1 MPTEEYPSSPEA
13 TGGAG
18 TTFEVKV
25 GARFLALLLLHGI
38 PGVLTQHQVT
48 QVAFQNRYRGWAT
61 DDLLVGCTDE
71 SGTVRKIAIQSK
83 RGFTVSASN
92 PECIKTFSGF
102 WTDFRAPGLFD
113 PELDILVLVVQR
125 ATNVIMKGLGG
136 LLACARAASDHT
148 DFRDR
153 LNTPRFV
160 SNDVRKAAEDI
171 KQIIESSETPV
182 PSEPDFWR
190 FLKCIFVLPLDL
202 DTSSAQEEATI
213 KQILAQAVNP
223 SVDDPIGSA
232 QTGWLQLV
240 DLAQHCNQGA
250 QLITYA
256 DLPKELQ
263 QQFRPVGS
271 LNNGLQILRYRS
283 DRVLADVRSTIG
295 GDVSVPRAEVV
306 TQVVEALS
314 ENSVVLLEGPPG
326 AGKSAVAK
334 ELVQGAYDDCVS
346 VSFWGED
353 FAIARLDDV
362 FSPFTLS
369 EFESLIWSQHRVLVH
384 VERAERIL
392 EHETDQAFRDL
403 LNLVEQF
410 RNLRLLLT
418 CRDYAA
424 ATLLTSYV
432 QPRTQ
437 SYQVVEIPLFTDQEV
452 DRVVRQIP
460 SLHALALS
468 DGLKRLLHNPYYLSI
483 AASID
488 WPSEQTELPNSAT
501 ELRRRFWR
509 QIVRREDYTAGDL
522 PRRRH
527 EALVSL
533 AVDRA
538 KALRPFVPMNDSD
551 HEALQRL
558 HHDGLVQINEV
569 GHFAPDHDVIED
581 WALES
586 WLDKLAED
594 NDWQAG
600 PIADAVARY
609 PALRRGFRRWLT
621 AALQHRSQLA
631 DPFVALTYADPALNQ
646 VFRDDVLVAVMQAPD
661 APDFFARQRRHLM
674 SDDGALLLRLI
685 HFVRVACTKP
695 DPTFPDIPGL
705 PSLLLVPNGSAW
717 HAILEVVAEGL
728 DHLLPDHL
736 ESVVGLIEDWA
747 RGLNWDDL
755 LPNGSEAFAAI
766 AYRLLDYLGDYG
778 ARTSRKRVLKAI
790 ARLPEADE
798 NQFLALMQA
807 ATESDRHDNLS
818 DDLCEVVLNCSDGY
832 YACQRFP
839 NHVAD
844 LFKSRYLLSRPEAD
858 RVEEIHPGIPIPA
871 YSDYS
876 DESRFG
882 VRERL
887 PLPGASAL
895 SGPFLPLLKTHPAI
909 GVQLILDLT
918 NHLGGWL
925 ADRSTGSPSE
935 FPTFPIAFALSDG
948 TESHQWANGHLWQVY
963 RGTSVFPTI
972 VSSAL
977 MALERWLLERC
988 KAQEDVTSWMIKIL
1002 QGSNNVMPTAVLAS
1016 VCTAYPV
1023 PCKDTALTF
1032 LASRAAVQLDRNR
1045 LSQDYVHLSILPTD
1059 SIQRTERQ
1067 QSNQLQHRRMDL
1079 EALAIQLQYFGI
1091 VAEVHSVIDAHIS
1104 ELPEIGKR
1112 TDDQLLWRLALHRM
1126 DFRDWGTDQPQDT
1139 EQGAADNVG
1148 TVRVSLMWEQ
1158 IDPDVRSYSDKQSV
1172 ADEPLGVALRLQN
1185 WRASRWAETT
1195 TTKPTDDWRGM
1206 LSLAQ
1211 ELLPHIPNLPWFAT
1225 SACVEVAAVCVR
1237 DDWEEMDEDGRQW
1250 CTIQLISELQRS
1262 SREFDLTTRHL
1273 QGAFT
1278 YSMFPASR
1286 PAPLAAYVL
1295 PKMLSCDT
1303 ENVELISVLAHAVT
1317 DPSLEVRLW
1326 ACEGAAAY
1334 LYPEHADLVFH
1345 CIGAVAMLGALF
1357 PSPERPLAFH
1367 SDPSLVLEAQ
1377 FHSASRT
1384 VRQRFLDKEI
1394 KTHDE
1399 LERYQFTD
1407 GDRRQEALPLFALL
1421 KHLPELVSGRTFF
1434 ANAVEYI
1441 VQSWDERR
1449 GSRFSRRD
1457 SDFET
1462 AVSQQFAEFV
1472 LTLPPEAAL
1481 ECCKPFLD
1489 AALSH
1494 PENISW
1500 FIMSL
1505 VNQEDQANIEG
1516 IRTCFW
1522 PLWEAFANSI
1532 SDEAVQKAAGLGGSG
1547 YAELIGA
1554 VFFGGYWKDDIRRWT
1569 PIVSNEAVVDELVLK
1584 LSSTAV
1590 VLHAYARYL
1599 YNIGESALP
1608 EALNAL
1614 AQVLRSCDAK
1624 DVSSKPDIMFYTE
1637 SVLQRCLHTHRSRIE
1652 GSPQLRES
1660 VLSILDHLVEAGSR
1674 SAYRLRDDFATP
1686 AR

>member
-1 MPTEEYPSSPEA
+1 MTTEEYTSSPEA

-18 TTFEVKV
+18 NAFEVKV
-25 GARFLALLLLHGI
+25 GAQFLALLLLRGI
-38 PGVLTQHQVT
+38 PAVLTQHQVT
-48 QVAFQNRYRGWAT
+48 QVAFQNSYRGWAT
-61 DDLLVGCTDE
+61 DDLLVECTDE

-83 RGFTVSASN
+83 LGFTVSASN

-113 PELDILVLVVQR
+113 PELDTLVLVVQR
-125 ATNVIMKGLGG
+125 ATNVIMKGLSG
-136 LLACARAASDHT
+136 LLACARASSDHT

-153 LNTPRFV
+153 LITPRFV
-160 SNDVRKAAEDI
+160 SNDVRNAAEAI
-171 KQIIESSETPV
+171 EKIIEISETTV

-190 FLKCIFVLPLDL
+190 FLKRIFVLHLDL
-202 DTSSAQEEATI
+202 DTSSAQGEANI

-223 SVDDPIGSA
+223 SVDDPIGRA

-240 DLAQHCNQGA
+240 DLAQHCNQSA
-250 QLITYA
+250 QLITYV
-256 DLPKELQ
+256 DLPEELRQ
-263 QQFRPVGS
+263 RFRPVGS
-271 LNNGLQILRYRS
+271 PNNGLQILRDRS
-283 DRVLADVRSTIG
+283 GRVLADVRSTIG

-314 ENSVVLLEGPPG
+314 DHSVVLLEGPPG

-334 ELVQGAYDDCVS
+334 ELVQGAYEDCVC
-346 VSFWGED
+346 VSFWGDD
-353 FAIARLDDV
+353 FATARLDDV

-369 EFESLIWSQHRVLVH
+369 ELESLIWSQHRVLIH

-392 EHETDQAFRDL
+392 EHETDQAFQDL
-403 LNLVEQF
+403 LNLVKRF

-424 ATLLTSYV
+424 ATLLTSYI

-460 SLHALALS
+460 SLHTLALS
-468 DGLKRLLHNPYYLSI
+468 DGLKRLLRNPFYLSV
-483 AASID
+483 AANID
-488 WPSEQTELPNSAT
+488 WPSEQTALPNSAT

-509 QIVRREDYTAGDL
+509 QIVRREDYSAGDL

-533 AVDRA
+533 AVNRA

-551 HEALQRL
+551 HEALRRL
-558 HHDGLVQINEV
+558 HRDGLVQINEV
-569 GHFAPDHDVIED
+569 DHFAPDHDVIED

-594 NDWQAG
+594 NDWQAA
-600 PIADAVARY
+600 PVADAVASY
-609 PALRRGFRRWLT
+609 PALQRGFRRWLSG
-621 AALQHRSQLA
+621 ALQDRSQRA
-631 DPFVALTYADPALNQ
+631 DEFVALTYADPSLNQ

-661 APDFFARQRRHLM
+661 APEFFARQRRRLM

-685 HFVRVACTKP
+685 HLVRVACTKP
-695 DPTFPDIPGL
+695 APKFPDMPGL
-705 PSLLLVPNGSAW
+705 PSVLLVPNGSAW
-717 HAILEVVAEGL
+717 HAILQVVAEGL
-728 DHLLPDHL
+728 DHLLPGHL
-736 ESVVGLIEDWA
+736 EPVVGLIEDWA
-747 RGLNWDDL
+747 RGLTEDDR

-766 AYRLLDYLGDYG
+766 AYRLLDYLGGYG

-798 NQFLALMQA
+798 DQFLALME
-807 ATESDRHDNLS
+807 ATTDSNRRDNLS

-832 YACQRFP
+832 YVCQRFP
-839 NHVAD
+839 NNVAD
-844 LFKSRYLLSRPEAD
+844 LFKSRYLLSRHATN
-858 RVEEIHPGIPIPA
+858 RVVQIDPWSPI
-871 YSDYS
+871 SDDWDHS

-882 VRERL
+882 VRERV

-895 SGPFLPLLKTHPAI
+895 SGPFTPLLKTHPEI

-918 NHLGGWL
+918 NHVGEWL
-925 ADRSTGSPSE
+925 TERFTGSPPE
-935 FPTFPIAFALSDG
+935 IATFPIRFALSDG
-948 TESHQWANGHLWQVY
+948 TECHQWANGHLWQVY
-963 RGTSVFPTI
+963 RGTSVFPNI

-988 KAQEDVTSWMIKIL
+988 KAQDDVTSWMRKIL
-1002 QGSNNVMPTAVLAS
+1002 QASNNVMSAAVLAS

-1023 PCKDTALTF
+1023 PCKEAALTF
-1032 LASRAAVQLDRNR
+1032 LASRAAIQLDRDR
-1045 LSQDYVHLSILPTD
+1045 LSQDYVHLSLPPTD

-1079 EALAIQLQYFGI
+1079 ETLAIQLQYFGI
-1091 VAEVHSVIDAHIS
+1091 VDDVRSVIDAHIS
-1104 ELPEIGKR
+1104 DLPEIGKR

-1126 DFRDWGTDQPQDT
+1126 DLRDWGADQPQDT

-1185 WRASRWAETT
+1185 WRAVRWAGTT
-1195 TTKPTDDWRGM
+1195 TTKSSDDWRGM

-1211 ELLPHIPNLPWFAT
+1211 ELLPQISNLPWFAT

-1250 CTIQLISELQRS
+1250 CTVQLISELQRS
-1262 SREFDLTTRHL
+1262 SREFDLTTRRL
-1273 QGAFT
+1273 QGAFS
-1278 YSMFPASR
+1278 YSMVPASR

-1295 PKMLSCDT
+1295 PKMLSYDT
-1303 ENVELISVLAHAVT
+1303 ENVELISALAYAVT

-1326 ACEGAAAY
+1326 ACEGAATY
-1334 LYPEHADLVFH
+1334 LYSEHADLVFH

-1357 PSPERPLAFH
+1357 PSPERPLTFH

-1394 KTHDE
+1394 KAHDE

-1407 GDRRQEALPLFALL
+1407 RDRRQEALPLFALL

-1434 ANAVEYI
+1434 ANAVDYI
-1441 VQSWDERR
+1441 VRSWDERR
-1449 GSRFSRRD
+1449 GNRFSRRD

-1489 AALSH
+1489 AVLSH

-1516 IRTCFW
+1516 IPTCFW

-1569 PIVSNEAVVDELVLK
+1569 PIVGNEAVVDELVLK
-1584 LSSTAV
+1584 LRPTAV

-1614 AQVLRSCDAK
+1614 AQVLRSCDAR
-1624 DVSSKPDIMFYTE
+1624 DVSSKPDILFYTE
-1637 SVLQRCLHTHRSRIE
+1637 IVLQRCLYTHRSRIK

-1686 AR
+1686 PR

>member
-1 MPTEEYPSSPEA
+1 MTTEEYTSSPEA

-18 TTFEVKV
+18 NAFEVKV
-25 GARFLALLLLHGI
+25 GAQFLALLLLHGI
-38 PGVLTQHQVT
+38 PPVLTQTQVT
-48 QVAFQNRYRGWAT
+48 QVAFQNGYRGWAT

-71 SGTVRKIAIQSK
+71 SGTVHKIAIQSK
-83 RGFTVSASN
+83 LGFTVSASN

-102 WTDFRAPGLFD
+102 WTDFRAQGLFD

-148 DFRDR
+148 DFGDR

-160 SNDVRKAAEDI
+160 SNDVRKAAEAI
-171 KQIIESSETPV
+171 KQIIESSKTPV
-182 PSEPDFWR
+182 PSEADFWR
-190 FLKCIFVLPLDL
+190 FLKRIFLLPLDL
-202 DTSSAQEEATI
+202 NTSSAQDEANT

-223 SVDDPIGSA
+223 SIDDPIGRA
-232 QTGWLQLV
+232 QPGWLQLV
-240 DLAQHCNQGA
+240 DLAQHCNQSA
-250 QLITYA
+250 QLITYV
-256 DLPKELQ
+256 DLPEELRQ
-263 QQFRPVGS
+263 RFRPVGS
-271 LNNGLQILRYRS
+271 PNNGLQILRDRS
-283 DRVLADVRSTIG
+283 GRVLADVRSTIG

-314 ENSVVLLEGPPG
+314 DHSVVLLEGPPG

-334 ELVQGAYDDCVS
+334 ELVQGAYEDCVC
-346 VSFWGED
+346 VSFWGDD
-353 FAIARLDDV
+353 FATARLDDV

-369 EFESLIWSQHRVLVH
+369 ELESLIWSQHRVLVH

-392 EHETDQAFRDL
+392 EHETDQAFQDL
-403 LNLVEQF
+403 LNLVERF

-424 ATLLTSYV
+424 ATLLTSYI

-460 SLHALALS
+460 SLHTLALS
-468 DGLKRLLHNPYYLSI
+468 DGLKRLLRNPFYLSV
-483 AASID
+483 AANID
-488 WPSEQTELPNSAT
+488 WPSEQTALPNSAT

-509 QIVRREDYTAGDL
+509 QIVRREDYSAGDL

-533 AVDRA
+533 AVNRA

-551 HEALQRL
+551 HEALRRL
-558 HHDGLVQINEV
+558 HRDGLVQINGV
-569 GHFAPDHDVIED
+569 DHFAPDHDVIED

-594 NDWQAG
+594 KDWQAV
-600 PIADAVARY
+600 ADAVASY
-609 PALRRGFRRWLT
+609 PALQRGFRRWLSG
-621 AALQHRSQLA
+621 ALQDRSQRA
-631 DPFVALTYADPALNQ
+631 DEFVALTYADPALNQ

-661 APDFFARQRRHLM
+661 APEFFARQRRRLM

-685 HFVRVACTKP
+685 PLVRVACTKP
-695 DPTFPDIPGL
+695 APKFPDMPGL
-705 PSLLLVPNGSAW
+705 PSVLLVPNGSAW
-717 HAILEVVAEGL
+717 HAILQVVAEGL
-728 DHLLPDHL
+728 DHLLPEHL
-736 ESVVGLIEDWA
+736 EPVVGLIEDWA
-747 RGLNWDDL
+747 RGLTEDDR
-755 LPNGSEAFAAI
+755 LPNGSEAFATI
-766 AYRLLDYLGDYG
+766 AYRLLDYLGGYG
-778 ARTSRKRVLKAI
+778 ARTSKKRVLKAI

-798 NQFLALMQA
+798 DQFLALME
-807 ATESDRHDNLS
+807 ATTDSNRRDNLS

-832 YACQRFP
+832 YVCQRFP
-839 NHVAD
+839 NNVAD
-844 LFKSRYLLSRPEAD
+844 LFKSRYLLSRHATN
-858 RVEEIHPGIPIPA
+858 RVVQIDPWSPI
-871 YSDYS
+871 SDDWDDS

-882 VRERL
+882 VRERV
-887 PLPGASAL
+887 PLPEASAL
-895 SGPFLPLLKTHPAI
+895 SGPFTPLLKTHPEI

-918 NHLGGWL
+918 NHVGEWL
-925 ADRSTGSPSE
+925 TERFTGSPPE
-935 FPTFPIAFALSDG
+935 IATFPTVFALSDG
-948 TESHQWANGHLWQVY
+948 TESHQWANGHLWQAY

-988 KAQEDVTSWMIKIL
+988 KAQDDVTSWMIKIL

-1091 VAEVHSVIDAHIS
+1091 VADVRSVIDAHIS

-1126 DFRDWGTDQPQDT
+1126 DLRDWGTDQPQDT

-1148 TVRVSLMWEQ
+1148 TVRVSLMREQ

-1172 ADEPLGVALRLQN
+1172 ANELLGVALRLQN
-1185 WRASRWAETT
+1185 WRAARWAGTT
-1195 TTKPTDDWRGM
+1195 TTKSSDDWRGM

-1211 ELLPHIPNLPWFAT
+1211 ELLPQISNLPWFAT

-1237 DDWEEMDEDGRQW
+1237 DDWEEMDEDARQW
-1250 CTIQLISELQRS
+1250 CTVQLISELQRS

-1273 QGAFT
+1273 QGAFS
-1278 YSMFPASR
+1278 YSMVPASR

-1295 PKMLSCDT
+1295 PKMLSYDT
-1303 ENVELISVLAHAVT
+1303 ENVELISALAYAVT

-1326 ACEGAAAY
+1326 ACEGAATY
-1334 LYPEHADLVFH
+1334 LYSEYADLVFH

-1357 PSPERPLAFH
+1357 PSPERPLTFH

-1394 KTHDE
+1394 KAHDE

-1407 GDRRQEALPLFALL
+1407 RDRRQEALPLFALL

-1434 ANAVEYI
+1434 ANAVDYI
-1441 VQSWDERR
+1441 VRSWDERR
-1449 GSRFSRRD
+1449 GNRFSRRD

-1489 AALSH
+1489 AVLSH

-1516 IRTCFW
+1516 IQTCFW

-1547 YAELIGA
+1547 YAEIIGA

-1569 PIVSNEAVVDELVLK
+1569 PIVGNEAVVDELVLK
-1584 LSSTAV
+1584 LRPTAV

-1624 DVSSKPDIMFYTE
+1624 DVSSKPDILFYME
-1637 SVLQRCLHTHRSRIE
+1637 IVLQRCLYTHCSRIK

-1686 AR
+1686 PR